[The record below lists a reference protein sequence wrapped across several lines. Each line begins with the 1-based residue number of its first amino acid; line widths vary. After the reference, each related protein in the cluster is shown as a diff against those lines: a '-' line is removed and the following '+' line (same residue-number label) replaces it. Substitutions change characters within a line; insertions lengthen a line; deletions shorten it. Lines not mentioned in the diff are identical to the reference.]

1 MKSKYNNKEFLTK
14 KYEEL
19 KNGNLIAQEIGV
31 SKTLVYRWLR
41 KYGITNK
48 AYKRHSVNENYFSDI
63 DTEEKAYYLG
73 FIYADGCIYRG
84 DSENSMVFQIN
95 LAIKD
100 KKILEDMNRAFD
112 SDYPIVE
119 FVGGCAKSQLCK
131 LKISNTEFCKNLIA
145 QGVTFRKTYEC
156 HYPKNLRNDLERHF
170 IRGLFDGDG
179 CIYRNKKRKWNRMS
193 FHIFVEKEFSK
204 EIQDRLREAFGIE
217 SHIYNNTKSDIIR
230 NLTVLSTKQLEKM
243 YHILYDD
250 ASCYFERKKCIFDF
264 FMQGL
269 LASRQVETSGQ

>member
-1 MKSKYNNKEFLTK
+1 MKSKYDNKKFLTK

-19 KNGNLIAQEIGV
+19 KNGRLIAQEIGV
-31 SKTLVYRWLR
+31 NKSLVYRWLK

-48 AYKRHSVNENYFSDI
+48 AYKRHSVNESYFSDI
-63 DTEEKAYYLG
+63 NTEEKAYYLG

-84 DSENSMVFQIN
+84 DSKNSMVFQIN

-100 KKILEDMNRAFD
+100 KKILEDMNQAFD

-119 FVGGCAKSQLCK
+119 FNGNHGNQLCK
-131 LKISNTEFCKNLIA
+131 LKISNTEFCKNLMA

-156 HYPKNLRNDLERHF
+156 HYPKNFRDNLERHF

-179 CIYRNKKRKWNRMS
+179 CIYRNKKRKWNRMN
-193 FHIFVEKEFSK
+193 FHIFAEKEFSK
-204 EIQDRLREAFGIE
+204 EIQDRLKKAFGIE
-217 SHIYNNTKSDIIR
+217 SHIYNNTSSDIIR
-230 NLTVLSTKQLEKM
+230 NLVVSSTEHLEKM
-243 YHILYDD
+243 YHILYDN
-250 ASCYFERKKCIFDF
+250 ASYYFERKKYIFDF

-269 LASRQVETSGQ
+269 LASRQMETSGQ